1 MSSTEMKYLSNLDT
15 PSTVKDLAK
24 YGQCIGP
31 MRVLFNLYS
40 SLSPEFSLSSQ
51 IISEVRN

>member
-1 MSSTEMKYLSNLDT
+1 MSSTKMKYLSNLDT